1 MWDRN
6 KENKKLPVSKS
17 KENNLGDILKTLRAK
32 SVQKT
37 RDQIQIN
44 KEHSVLLKKYQAV
57 AGEPIESEI
66 LKKNPLQ
73 SWFGNKF

>member
-6 KENKKLPVSKS
+6 KENKKLPLSKS

-44 KEHSVLLKKYQAV
+44 KEHSLLLKKYQAV
-57 AGEPIESEI
+57 AGVSD
-66 LKKNPLQ
+66 
-73 SWFGNKF
+73 